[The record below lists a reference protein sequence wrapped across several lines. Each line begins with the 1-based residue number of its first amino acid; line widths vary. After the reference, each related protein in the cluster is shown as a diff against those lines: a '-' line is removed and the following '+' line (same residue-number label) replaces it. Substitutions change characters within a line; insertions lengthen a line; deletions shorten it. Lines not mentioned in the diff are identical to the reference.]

1 MHETTIV
8 FTHKMESV
16 LKNILFGLKMTV
28 KSGLEKFILKSLHPG
43 NYEALIKVHQNY
55 KFSNKNN
62 HLPAWRDFKINVFRP
77 LFTNMIFRPKRVF
90 SILGCRFHFEGKNAV
105 WITNILCVKY
115 IPSYLGIQLA
125 RQLVSKYHLCSVS
138 SWPF

>member
-1 MHETTIV
+1 MVFALHDCLSQIISAPPHGRVLLSTQYMSCSIIV
-8 FTHKMESV
+8 FTLKMESV
-16 LKNILFGLKMTV
+16 FKNATFGLKMTV

-43 NYEALIKVHQNY
+43 NYEALIKVHQNH

-105 WITNILCVKY
+105 
-115 IPSYLGIQLA
+115 
-125 RQLVSKYHLCSVS
+125 
-138 SWPF
+138 